1 MKPRNELNLHFTTD
15 VRTLDAWCLELDSG
29 VTAEVFGDP
38 DNASYEWRLVHD
50 DGLVEQ
56 HSDCG
61 YGIPAIAM
69 RDALVAYYGTPQSGG
84 DTVDLRK
91 DNERDS
97 KQLVNAP
104 EGITTISAGWV
115 DAADKELDS
124 LRSDADRYRILRER
138 WLRIEGESTVHR
150 EAGLDLW
157 CDNFLKLRKPPAS

>member
-50 DGLVEQ
+50 NGLVEQ

-84 DTVDLRK
+84 DIVDLRN
-91 DNERDS
+91 DDELASRHLAAAPDS
-97 KQLVNAP
+97 AS
-104 EGITTISAGWV
+104 TIAADWAE
-115 DAADKELDS
+115 AADKELDS
-124 LRSDADRYRILRER
+124 LRRDAERYRVLRER
-138 WLRIEGESTVHR
+138 WLRIEDGTTVHR
-150 EAGLDLW
+150 AAGLDLW
-157 CDNFLKLRKPPAS
+157 CDNLLQLRTPRH